1 MVEDGFHSV
10 TVHRRHRDAVEN
22 NSRVCL
28 ILVPKQV
35 LQQTSRLSLTQLV
48 LDCTVKDDFQYHKV
62 MPTFHHWVSDEK
74 RFGLTFQ
81 TAADAR
87 AFDKGVR
94 TAVSDLYRELLPSK
108 YVCTC
113 ASALSILIFH
123 VWPLS
128 TLIFHVCPLS
138 TLIFHFC
145 PLSTLIFHF
154 CPLMTLIFHFCL
166 LMTLIFH
173 SCLLATLIFH
183 FCPLTTLI
191 FHRCPL
197 LTLIF
202 HISPLS
208 TLISRD
214 DLPRLPTNDTCFSS

>member
-1 MVEDGFHSV
+1 MSYLASEASI
-10 TVHRRHRDAVEN
+10 TA
-22 NSRVCL
+22 
-28 ILVPKQV
+28 
-35 LQQTSRLSLTQLV
+35 TSRLSLTQLV

-145 PLSTLIFHF
+145 PLSTFIFHICPLSTLIFHF

-183 FCPLTTLI
+183 FCQLTTLI

-197 LTLIF
+197 STLIF

-214 DLPRLPTNDTCFSS
+214 DLPRLPTNDTRFSS